1 MNEERKSEIDMSAKN
16 IEINGPI
23 DIENSESD
31 EMIGFVTDENVSLDV
46 IKPDEDE
53 KSNQSDLNENDG
65 EQTQMPN
72 GSLQDK
78 PVSIEE
84 DDDNDLMSPNEA
96 SRDES
101 AQSSKSG
108 VFSHLNVSPEVAS
121 MLVTALPTS
130 KKAQR
135 FRSACRLSS
144 KTNSIGPSANL
155 NPNTQNTYNSPSKSS
170 GLNSP
175 KMGSS
180 SSTKSSAQVSR
191 SSPCPSKCKLCK
203 IYYIIT
209 IRPSYSY
216 VVDLDKFNYHIS
228 FHHRPMS
235 EVKALDTW
243 SQFKFSKCNIG

>member
-23 DIENSESD
+23 NMEKSESD
-31 EMIGFVTDENVSLDV
+31 ETIGFVTDENVLLDV

-72 GSLQDK
+72 GSLKDK
-78 PVSIEE
+78 PLSIEE

-101 AQSSKSG
+101 AQSAKSG
-108 VFSHLNVSPEVAS
+108 VFSHLNVPPKFAS
-121 MLVTALPTS
+121 MLVTALTTS
-130 KKAQR
+130 RKTQS

-144 KTNSIGPSANL
+144 KTNSIAPSANL

-170 GLNSP
+170 GLKSP

-203 IYYIIT
+203 IYYVIT
-209 IRPSYSY
+209 NRPSYSY
-216 VVDLDKFNYHIS
+216 
-228 FHHRPMS
+228 M
-235 EVKALDTW
+235 W
-243 SQFKFSKCNIG
+243 